1 MSDFDTGR
9 IGGAQL
15 LDPQLQELAR
25 LRDLAQAERGLPLDG
40 AQPAA
45 GGGFGDLLAQQVAE
59 SEALK
64 HERTA
69 LAQAFEMGD
78 PGVSLVDVMIAAQK
92 SSVSF
97 QALTE
102 VRNKFLSAYQEIMS
116 MSV

>member
-1 MSDFDTGR
+1 MSEFEIGR
-9 IGGAQL
+9 GGGAQL

-25 LRDLAQAERGLPLDG
+25 LRELARAERGLPLDG
-40 AQPAA
+40 EASA
-45 GGGFGDLLAQQVAE
+45 GSGGFGDLLAQQVAE

-64 HERTA
+64 RERSE
-69 LAQAFEMGD
+69 LVRAFELGE